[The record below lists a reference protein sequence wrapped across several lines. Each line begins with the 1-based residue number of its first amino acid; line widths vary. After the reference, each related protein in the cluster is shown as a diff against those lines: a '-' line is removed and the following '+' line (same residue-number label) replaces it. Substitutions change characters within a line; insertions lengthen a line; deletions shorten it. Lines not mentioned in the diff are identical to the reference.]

1 MRGSKGAR
9 AGAIRQVRG
18 VQVEVGSGN
27 VFEDLGL
34 PSPKLRLAKA
44 RLAAQINTI
53 IQDYDW
59 TQAEAAKKLRT
70 HQPTISLLEK
80 GRLAGISYER
90 LLGWLFALNQ
100 DVQILVSPAK
110 RTEPKIEVLAA
121 RR

>member
-1 MRGSKGAR
+1 MRDSKGAR
-9 AGAIRQVRG
+9 AGGTRQVRG
-18 VQVEVGSGN
+18 IRVEVGSGN

-53 IQDYDW
+53 IEDYDW

-110 RTEPKIEVLAA
+110 RTEPKIEVLAV
-121 RR
+121 R